1 MPSCFILQMLNDWM
15 VWGESYASYSCIS
28 SLFTSIFH
36 LFASCSCYVRF
47 SCFFLY
53 YFLFAS
59 FHRQYV
65 YHDLTV
71 CVFVKHAKP
80 LQIFCRNT
88 ILVSLNH
95 TNNVFESIIK
105 TWTHTEHG
113 ANNAVLHIIYKMNC
127 TVHCAQCSIA
137 FIFYLLFYSFCRIP
151 PRLALQTEL
160 SHQVNM
166 HAVHGNATQSNYVAR
181 FSSCDV
187 RNDRAE

>member
-1 MPSCFILQMLNDWM
+1 MFYLANVKWLNGLGRKLCQLFVYFKFVYINFSFICLMFMLR
-15 VWGESYASYSCIS
+15 A
-28 SLFTSIFH
+28 IF
-36 LFASCSCYVRF
+36 V
-47 SCFFLY
+47 FFLY